1 MNEAADDEVEEQ
13 GGKGRAES
21 QDGVDETQLNIFRE
35 KFSKYLNN
43 LRGITTEKNKSITME
58 LTYNLQDKKVLML
71 TLAE

>member
-1 MNEAADDEVEEQ
+1 MNEAADEEVEEQ